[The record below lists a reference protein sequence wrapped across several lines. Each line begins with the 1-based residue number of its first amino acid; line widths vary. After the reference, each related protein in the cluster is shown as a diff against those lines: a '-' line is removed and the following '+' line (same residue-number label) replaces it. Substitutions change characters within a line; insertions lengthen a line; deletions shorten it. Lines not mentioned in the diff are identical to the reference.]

1 MDGSV
6 SDTLYLEERRRRLAA
21 ERTLDHARRDLARAH
36 TALVANADR
45 LSRRYLSE
53 REHNLK
59 LTERQQA
66 VLEQRKVAA
75 ERADRARRRLWHA
88 LEAMRDGFA
97 VFDTR
102 GYLVAAN
109 HVYLDLFDAGELSP
123 GCHATEIFGRAAEE
137 GAFDIGDQSPEDWA
151 AAQVAR
157 WDVEELDP
165 LILHHYDGRVLRF
178 QDRRAPDGDV
188 VSLALDVTE
197 QREREVSLTAARDA
211 AEQMAR
217 AKADFLAR
225 MSHEIRTPMNGVIGM
240 SQMLLDQAAD
250 DEVELFSRTIR
261 DSAEAL
267 LLIVNDTLDVSRL
280 EAGRVDLR
288 PAPLDLEA
296 LMIDCIRLASATGR
310 AGVQVALDYPLLS
323 QTGFVGDE
331 GRIRQIVMNLMG
343 NALKFT
349 DAGHV
354 IARVALDPSGED
366 MLARITVEDTGPGI
380 PVDMIDQVFEAFGQ
394 VDDPSRPAREGT
406 GLGLTISRGLAE
418 RMGGTLEL
426 ASTEGQGATFALTL
440 PLKPHGDGPVD
451 HPVPARLTV
460 PAGGGARGAVAAG
473 RLRAG
478 GAIVDD
484 GVTADCA
491 LALVPLTM
499 PHPAQED
506 VLLRLPAGARL
517 VLLGRKVDA
526 LPALLARAD
535 AALPVPVTGADLLSA
550 LAPTVPAPPDH
561 PAKPRL
567 LIADDNATNRLLIDR
582 MLRDQPFVVELVTDG
597 AEAVAAYA
605 ADPPAAAILDISMPN
620 VDGLE
625 AARQIRALEAERGL
639 PAMPLLALTAHVGEE
654 MGERLKA
661 EGFVAFLTK
670 PLRKD
675 VLLDALAAALPCAKA

>member
-6 SDTLYLEERRRRLAA
+6 SDTLYLKERRLRLAA
-21 ERTLDHARRDLARAH
+21 ERTLDHTRRDLARAH
-36 TALVANADR
+36 SALVAHADR

-66 VLEQRKVAA
+66 VLEQRKTAA
-75 ERADRARRRLWHA
+75 EQADRARRRLWHA

-97 VFDTR
+97 VFDAR

-109 HVYLDLFDAGELSP
+109 HVYLDLFDAASELAP

-137 GAFDIGDQSPEDWA
+137 GAFDIGDLSPDDWA

-157 WDVEELDP
+157 WDEAVLEP
-165 LILHHYDGRVLRF
+165 LVLHHYDGRVLRF

-188 VSLALDVTE
+188 VSLAFDITE
-197 QREREVSLTAARDA
+197 QREREMSLTTARDA

-240 SQMLLDQAAD
+240 SQMLLDRAAD
-250 DEVELFSRTIR
+250 DEAGLFARTIR

-296 LMIDCIRLASATGR
+296 LLIDCIRLASVTGR
-310 AGVQVALDYPLLS
+310 AGVQVALGYPLHAR
-323 QTGFVGDE
+323 TRFVGDE

-354 IARVALDPSGED
+354 ILRVALDEAEGD
-366 MLARITVEDTGPGI
+366 DILARITVEDTGPGI
-380 PVDMIDQVFEAFGQ
+380 PPQMVEQIFDAFGQ

-418 RMGGTLEL
+418 RMGGALDLVAT
-426 ASTEGQGATFALTL
+426 GPQGATFALTL
-440 PLKPHGDGPVD
+440 PLQPQGDGPVAT
-451 HPVPARLTV
+451 PVPARVTI
-460 PAGGGARGAVAAG
+460 PDGGGPRGALAAE
-473 RLRAG
+473 RLREAG
-478 GAIVDD
+478 CAID
-484 GVTADCA
+484 TAVADDCA
-491 LALVPLTM
+491 LALVPLSLSY
-499 PHPAQED
+499 ADQAD
-506 VLLRLPAGARL
+506 LLSRLPACAHL
-517 VLLGRKVDA
+517 VLLGRQA
-526 LPALLARAD
+526 EAMPALLARAD
-535 AALPVPVTGADLLSA
+535 AVQPVPVAGEDLLAALRLVRPTPSA
-550 LAPTVPAPPDH
+550 V
-561 PAKPRL
+561 PRL

-582 MLRDQPFVVELVTDG
+582 MLRDRSFAVELVTDG

-605 ADPPAAAILDISMPN
+605 ADPPDAAILDISMPN
-620 VDGLE
+620 VDGIE
-625 AARQIRALEAERGL
+625 AARRIRALEAERGL
-639 PAMPLLALTAHVGEE
+639 PPIPLLALTAHVGDE
-654 MGERLKA
+654 MGARLEA
-661 EGFVAFLTK
+661 EGFAAYLTK

-675 VLLDALAAALPCAKA
+675 ALLDALAAALAR